1 MVIPAVP
8 APKDGSVR
16 RPIDVTLKRGWSF
29 DAKRRRFISAKG
41 ETFSPFADLPK
52 GSRIVYKAAH
62 LARAAVSTLSA
73 HEIALLRYMQVILPT
88 AEPVARYLAA
98 VRAWPPIERAEAG
111 PDVSLPGVG

>member
-29 DAKRRRFISAKG
+29 DVKRRRFVSAKG

-52 GSRIVYKAAH
+52 GSRIVYKAPH
-62 LARAAVSTLSA
+62 LARAQVSTLST
-73 HEIALLRYMQVILPT
+73 HETALLRYMQVILPT
-88 AEPVARYLAA
+88 DTPVARYVAA
-98 VRAWPPIERAEAG
+98 VRAWPPVEQAEAG
-111 PDVSLPGVG
+111 PDVSLPGAG